1 MTDGNV
7 ALTPIS
13 SNRKTGPMPVS
24 YSTKEWCPDTCP
36 LKKHGC
42 YAKHGHTGIH
52 WRKVTAGERGTDW
65 DTFVSKVR
73 HLPKGG
79 IWRHNVAGDLPV
91 YGGEWTPGM
100 EWVGQQIDAP
110 KMWQLI
116 RANRGRGGFTYTH
129 HSPFIGENSK
139 TIAECNSS
147 GFTVNLSSNNVTEA
161 DTLADMDI
169 APVVTLLP
177 TDSAKVTFTPKGRK
191 VVRCPAETSD
201 RVTCQSCRLC
211 QKTDRPI
218 IGFTPHGSGKK
229 VTQEVAT
236 Q

>member
-1 MTDGNV
+1 MNV

-13 SNRKTGPMPVS
+13 SNRKTGAMPVS

-65 DTFVSKVR
+65 ATFTDKVR
-73 HLPKGG
+73 RLPKGG
-79 IWRHNVAGDLPV
+79 IWRHNVAGDLPIFDH
-91 YGGEWTPGM
+91 GM
-100 EWVGQQIDAP
+100 IR
-110 KMWQLI
+110 QLI
-116 RANRGRGGFTYTH
+116 KANTGKGGFTYTH
-129 HSPFIGENSK
+129 HLPTAENAGI
-139 TIAECNSS
+139 IAESNDN
-147 GFTVNLSSNNVTEA
+147 GFTVNISA
-161 DTLADMDI
+161 DNARMADDYVELGI

-191 VVRCPAETSD
+191 VVRCPAETSEK
-201 RVTCQSCRLC
+201 VTCQSCRLC

-229 VTQEVAT
+229 VTEKVANA
-236 Q
+236 

>member
-1 MTDGNV
+1 MGNV

-13 SNRKTGPMPVS
+13 SNRKTGAMPVS
-24 YSTKEWCPDTCP
+24 YSTKEWCPDDCP

-79 IWRHNVAGDLPV
+79 IWRHNVAGDLPAKDGV
-91 YGGEWTPGM
+91 
-100 EWVGQQIDAP
+100 IDSD
-110 KMWQLI
+110 MVRQLI
-116 RANRGRGGFTYTH
+116 KANTGKGGFTYTH
-129 HSPFIGENSK
+129 HDMVKNAGI
-139 TIAECNSS
+139 IASS
-147 GFTVNLSSNNVTEA
+147 NHNGFTVNLSSNNVTEA

-177 TDSAKVTFTPKGRK
+177 TDSAKVTYTPKGRK
-191 VVRCPAETSD
+191 VVRCPAETSKK
-201 RVTCQSCRLC
+201 VTCKTCRLC

>member
-1 MTDGNV
+1 MNNV

-24 YSTKEWCPDTCP
+24 YSTKEWCPDDCP
-36 LKKHGC
+36 LKAAGC

-65 DTFVSKVR
+65 NTFVSKVR

-91 YGGEWTPGM
+91 NNAK
-100 EWVGQQIDAP
+100 VDAT
-110 KMWQLI
+110 MMRQLL
-116 RANRGRGGFTYTH
+116 RGNRGRGGFTYTH
-129 HSPFIGENSK
+129 HDPVENAEI
-139 TIAECNSS
+139 IAESNRY

-169 APVVTLLP
+169 APGVTLLP
-177 TDSAKVTFTPKGRK
+177 TDSAKVTYTPKGRK
-191 VVRCPAETSD
+191 VVRCPAETSEK
-201 RVTCQSCRLC
+201 VTCQSCRLC

-229 VTQEVAT
+229 VTEKVANA
-236 Q
+236 

>member
-1 MTDGNV
+1 MTV
-7 ALTPIS
+7 ALTPNS
-13 SNRKTGPMPVS
+13 SNRKTGAMPVS

-79 IWRHNVAGDLPV
+79 IWRHNVAGDLPAKDGV
-91 YGGEWTPGM
+91 
-100 EWVGQQIDAP
+100 IDSDRVR
-110 KMWQLI
+110 QLI
-116 RANRGRGGFTYTH
+116 KANTGKGGFTYTH
-129 HSPFIGENSK
+129 HDMVKNAGI
-139 TIAECNSS
+139 IASS
-147 GFTVNLSSNNVTEA
+147 NHNGFTINLSSNNVTEA

>member
-1 MTDGNV
+1 MGNV

-13 SNRKTGPMPVS
+13 TNRKTGAMPVS
-24 YSTKEWCPDTCP
+24 YSTKEWCPDDCP

-65 DTFVSKVR
+65 ATFTDKVR
-73 HLPKGG
+73 RLPKGG
-79 IWRHNVAGDLPV
+79 IWRHNVAGDLPAKDGV
-91 YGGEWTPGM
+91 
-100 EWVGQQIDAP
+100 IDGH
-110 KMWQLI
+110 KMLSLMA
-116 RANRGRGGFTYTH
+116 ANHGKGGFTYTH
-129 HSPFIGENSK
+129 HDPSIKSNALN
-139 TIAECNSS
+139 IADANLS

-177 TDSAKVTFTPKGRK
+177 TGSKKVTFTPKGRK
-191 VVRCPAETSD
+191 VVRCPAETSEK
-201 RVTCQSCRLC
+201 VTCQSCRLC

-229 VTQEVAT
+229 VTQEIAT
-236 Q
+236 NV

>member
-1 MTDGNV
+1 MGNV

-24 YSTKEWCPDTCP
+24 YSRKEWCPDTCP

-65 DTFVSKVR
+65 NTFVSKVR

-79 IWRHNVAGDLPV
+79 IWRHNVAGDLPIFDH
-91 YGGEWTPGM
+91 GM
-100 EWVGQQIDAP
+100 IR
-110 KMWQLI
+110 QLI
-116 RANRGRGGFTYTH
+116 KANTGKGGFTYTH
-129 HSPFIGENSK
+129 HLPTAENAGI
-139 TIAECNSS
+139 IAESNAN
-147 GFTVNLSSNNVTEA
+147 GFTVNLSA
-161 DTLADMDI
+161 DTTAKAATYVELGI

-177 TDSAKVTFTPKGRK
+177 TDSAKVTYTPKGRK
-191 VVRCPAETSD
+191 VVRCPAETSEK
-201 RVTCQSCRLC
+201 VTCQSCRLC

>member
-13 SNRKTGPMPVS
+13 TNRKTGAMPVS

-73 HLPKGG
+73 HLPKDG
-79 IWRHNVAGDLPV
+79 IWRHNVAGDLPIFDH
-91 YGGEWTPGM
+91 GM
-100 EWVGQQIDAP
+100 IQ
-110 KMWQLI
+110 QLI
-116 RANRGRGGFTYTH
+116 KANTGKGGFTYTH
-129 HSPFIGENSK
+129 HLPTAENAGI
-139 TIAECNSS
+139 IAESNAN
-147 GFTVNLSSNNVTEA
+147 GFTVNLSA
-161 DTLADMDI
+161 DTTTKADTYVELGI

-191 VVRCPAETSD
+191 VVRCPAETSEK
-201 RVTCQSCRLC
+201 VTCQSCRLC

-229 VTQEVAT
+229 VTEKVANG
-236 Q
+236 

>member
-1 MTDGNV
+1 MTV
-7 ALTPIS
+7 ALTPNS
-13 SNRKTGPMPVS
+13 SNRKTGAMPVS

-42 YAKHGHTGIH
+42 YAKHGHTGMH

-65 DTFVSKVR
+65 NTFVSKVR

-79 IWRHNVAGDLPV
+79 IWRHNVAGDLPIFDH
-91 YGGEWTPGM
+91 GM
-100 EWVGQQIDAP
+100 IR
-110 KMWQLI
+110 QLI
-116 RANRGRGGFTYTH
+116 KANTGKGGFTYTH
-129 HSPFIGENSK
+129 HLPTAENAGI
-139 TIAECNSS
+139 IAESNDN
-147 GFTVNLSSNNVTEA
+147 GFTVNLSA
-161 DTLADMDI
+161 DTTAKADTYVELGI

-177 TDSAKVTFTPKGRK
+177 TDSAKVTYTPKGRK
-191 VVRCPAETSD
+191 VVRCPAETSEK
-201 RVTCQSCRLC
+201 VTCQSCRLC
-211 QKTDRPI
+211 QKIDRPI

>member
-1 MTDGNV
+1 MSV

-13 SNRKTGPMPVS
+13 SNRKTGAMPVS
-24 YSTKEWCPDTCP
+24 YSTKEWCPDDCP

-79 IWRHNVAGDLPV
+79 IWRHNVAGDLPAKDGV
-91 YGGEWTPGM
+91 
-100 EWVGQQIDAP
+100 IDSD
-110 KMWQLI
+110 MVRQLI
-116 RANRGRGGFTYTH
+116 KANTGKGGFTYTH
-129 HSPFIGENSK
+129 HDMVKNAGI
-139 TIAECNSS
+139 IASS
-147 GFTVNLSSNNVTEA
+147 NHNGFTVNLSSNNVTEA

-191 VVRCPAETSD
+191 VVRCPAETSEK
-201 RVTCQSCRLC
+201 VTCQSCRLC

>member
-1 MTDGNV
+1 MMNNV

-13 SNRKTGPMPVS
+13 KNEKTGSMPVS
-24 YSTKEWCPDTCP
+24 TSTKDWCPDSCP
-36 LKKHGC
+36 LKEAGC
-42 YAKHGHTGIH
+42 YAKHGHTGMH

-65 DTFVSKVR
+65 DAFVSKVR

-79 IWRHNVAGDLPV
+79 IWRHNVAGDLPIFDH
-91 YGGEWTPGM
+91 GM
-100 EWVGQQIDAP
+100 IR
-110 KMWQLI
+110 QLI
-116 RANRGRGGFTYTH
+116 KANTGKGGFTYTH
-129 HSPFIGENSK
+129 HLPTAENAGI
-139 TIAECNSS
+139 IAESNAN
-147 GFTVNLSSNNVTEA
+147 GFTVNLSA
-161 DTLADMDI
+161 DTTAKADTYVELGI

-191 VVRCPAETSD
+191 VVRCPAETSKK
-201 RVTCQSCRLC
+201 VTCQSCRLC

-229 VTQEVAT
+229 VTQEIAT

>member
-1 MTDGNV
+1 MSNGNV

-13 SNRKTGPMPVS
+13 SNRKTGAMPVS

-36 LKKHGC
+36 LKDAGC

-79 IWRHNVAGDLPV
+79 IWRHNVAGDLPIFDH
-91 YGGEWTPGM
+91 GM
-100 EWVGQQIDAP
+100 IR
-110 KMWQLI
+110 QLI
-116 RANRGRGGFTYTH
+116 KANTGKGGFTYTH
-129 HSPFIGENSK
+129 HLPTAENAGI
-139 TIAECNSS
+139 IAESNDN
-147 GFTVNLSSNNVTEA
+147 GFTVNLSA
-161 DTLADMDI
+161 DTTAKADTYVELGI

-191 VVRCPAETSD
+191 VVRCPAETSEK
-201 RVTCQSCRLC
+201 VTCQTCRLC

>member
-1 MTDGNV
+1 MGNV

-13 SNRKTGPMPVS
+13 SNRKTGAMPVS

-42 YAKHGHTGIH
+42 YAKHGHTGMH

-79 IWRHNVAGDLPV
+79 IWRHNVAGDLPIFDH
-91 YGGEWTPGM
+91 GM
-100 EWVGQQIDAP
+100 IR
-110 KMWQLI
+110 QLI
-116 RANRGRGGFTYTH
+116 KANTGKGGFTYTH
-129 HSPFIGENSK
+129 HLPTAENAGI
-139 TIAECNSS
+139 IAESNAN
-147 GFTVNLSSNNVTEA
+147 GFTVNLSA
-161 DTLADMDI
+161 DTTTKADTYVELGI

-177 TDSAKVTFTPKGRK
+177 TDSAKVTFTPQGRK

>member
-1 MTDGNV
+1 MIAGNV
-7 ALTPIS
+7 ALTPR
-13 SNRKTGPMPVS
+13 SNNEKTGKITVS
-24 YSTKEWCPDTCP
+24 TSTKDWCPDDCP

-79 IWRHNVAGDLPV
+79 IWRHNVAGDLPAKDGV
-91 YGGEWTPGM
+91 
-100 EWVGQQIDAP
+100 IDSD
-110 KMWQLI
+110 MVRQLI
-116 RANRGRGGFTYTH
+116 KANTGKGGFTYTH
-129 HSPFIGENSK
+129 HDMVKNAGI
-139 TIAECNSS
+139 IASS
-147 GFTVNLSSNNVTEA
+147 NHNGFTVNLSSNNVTEA
-161 DTLADMDI
+161 DTMAEMDI
-169 APVVTLLP
+169 APVVTILP

-191 VVRCPAETSD
+191 VVRCPAETSEK
-201 RVTCQSCRLC
+201 VTCQSCRLC
-211 QKTDRPI
+211 QKIDRPI

>member
-1 MTDGNV
+1 MMNNV

-24 YSTKEWCPDTCP
+24 YSTREWCPDDCP

-79 IWRHNVAGDLPV
+79 IWRHNVAGDLPAKDGV
-91 YGGEWTPGM
+91 
-100 EWVGQQIDAP
+100 IDSD
-110 KMWQLI
+110 MVRQLI
-116 RANRGRGGFTYTH
+116 KANTGKGGFTYTH
-129 HSPFIGENSK
+129 HDMVKNAGI
-139 TIAECNSS
+139 IASS
-147 GFTVNLSSNNVTEA
+147 NHNGFTVNLSSNNVTEA
-161 DTLADMDI
+161 DTMAEMDI
-169 APVVTLLP
+169 APVVTILP

-191 VVRCPAETSD
+191 VVRCPAETSEK
-201 RVTCQSCRLC
+201 VTCQSCRLC

-229 VTQEVAT
+229 VTQEIAT

>member
-1 MTDGNV
+1 MGNV

-13 SNRKTGPMPVS
+13 TNRKTGPMPVS
-24 YSTKEWCPDTCP
+24 YSTREWCPDDCP

-79 IWRHNVAGDLPV
+79 IWRHNVAGDLPIFDH
-91 YGGEWTPGM
+91 GM
-100 EWVGQQIDAP
+100 IR
-110 KMWQLI
+110 QLI
-116 RANRGRGGFTYTH
+116 KANTGKGGFTYTH
-129 HSPFIGENSK
+129 HLPTAENAGI
-139 TIAECNSS
+139 IAESNAN

-191 VVRCPAETSD
+191 VVRCPAETSEK
-201 RVTCQSCRLC
+201 VTCQSCRLC

>member
-1 MTDGNV
+1 MTV

-36 LKKHGC
+36 LKAAGC

-79 IWRHNVAGDLPV
+79 IWRHNVAGDLP
-91 YGGEWTPGM
+91 TFAPTFPTS
-100 EWVGQQIDAP
+100 IDYD
-110 KMWQLI
+110 KMIQLF
-116 RANRGRGGFTYTH
+116 RVNKGKGGFTYTH
-129 HSPFIGENSK
+129 HDPVKNKWIIK
-139 TIAECNSS
+139 LCNDE

-161 DTLADMDI
+161 DTMAEMDI
-169 APVVTLLP
+169 APVVTILP

>member
-1 MTDGNV
+1 MNNV

-24 YSTKEWCPDTCP
+24 YSTREWCPDDCP

-79 IWRHNVAGDLPV
+79 IWRHNVAGDLPAKDGV
-91 YGGEWTPGM
+91 
-100 EWVGQQIDAP
+100 IDGH
-110 KMWQLI
+110 KMLSLMA
-116 RANRGRGGFTYTH
+116 ANHGKGGFTYTH
-129 HSPFIGENSK
+129 HDPSIESNALN
-139 TIAECNSS
+139 IADANLS

-201 RVTCQSCRLC
+201 RVTCQTCRLC

-229 VTQEVAT
+229 VTEKVANGT
-236 Q
+236 KI

>member
-1 MTDGNV
+1 MIDGNV

-24 YSTKEWCPDTCP
+24 YSTKEWCPDDCP

-79 IWRHNVAGDLPV
+79 IWRHNVAGDLPAKDGV
-91 YGGEWTPGM
+91 
-100 EWVGQQIDAP
+100 IDSD
-110 KMWQLI
+110 MVRQLI
-116 RANRGRGGFTYTH
+116 KANTGKGGFTYTH
-129 HSPFIGENSK
+129 HDMVKNAGI
-139 TIAECNSS
+139 IASSNHS

-177 TDSAKVTFTPKGRK
+177 TGSKKVTFTPAGRK
-191 VVRCPAETSD
+191 VVRCPAESSKK
-201 RVTCQSCRLC
+201 VTCKTCRLC

-229 VTQEVAT
+229 VTQEVAS

>member
-1 MTDGNV
+1 MTTGNV

-24 YSTKEWCPDTCP
+24 YSTREWCPDSCP

-79 IWRHNVAGDLPV
+79 IWRHDVAGDLPAEN
-91 YGGEWTPGM
+91 GI
-100 EWVGQQIDAP
+100 IDAG
-110 KMWQLI
+110 MMRSLI
-116 RANRGRGGFTYTH
+116 RSNRGKGGFTYTH
-129 HSPFIGENSK
+129 HNPVDNAGI
-139 TIAECNSS
+139 IAESNAN
-147 GFTVNLSSNNVTEA
+147 GFTVNLSSNNAAEA
-161 DTLADMDI
+161 DVLAAMAI

-177 TDSAKVTFTPKGRK
+177 TDSAKVTFTPQGRK
-191 VVRCPAETSD
+191 VVRCPAETSEK
-201 RVTCQSCRLC
+201 VTCKTCRLC

-229 VTQEVAT
+229 VTQEIAQNV
-236 Q
+236 

>member
-1 MTDGNV
+1 MNV

-36 LKKHGC
+36 LKAAGC

-65 DTFVSKVR
+65 NTFVSKVR

-79 IWRHNVAGDLPV
+79 IWRHNVAGDLP
-91 YGGEWTPGM
+91 TFAPTFPTS
-100 EWVGQQIDAP
+100 IDYD
-110 KMWQLI
+110 KMIQLF
-116 RANRGRGGFTYTH
+116 RVNKGKGGFTYTH
-129 HSPFIGENSK
+129 HDPVKNKWIIK
-139 TIAECNSS
+139 LCNDE

-191 VVRCPAETSD
+191 VVRCPAETSEK
-201 RVTCQSCRLC
+201 VTCKTCRLC

>member
-1 MTDGNV
+1 MTV
-7 ALTPIS
+7 ALTPNS
-13 SNRKTGPMPVS
+13 SNRKTGAMPVS

-42 YAKHGHTGIH
+42 YAKHGHTGMH

-65 DTFVSKVR
+65 NTFVSKVR

-79 IWRHNVAGDLPV
+79 IWRHNVAGDLPIFDH
-91 YGGEWTPGM
+91 GM
-100 EWVGQQIDAP
+100 IR
-110 KMWQLI
+110 QLI
-116 RANRGRGGFTYTH
+116 RANTGKGGFTYTH
-129 HSPFIGENSK
+129 HLPTAENAGI
-139 TIAECNSS
+139 IAESNDN
-147 GFTVNLSSNNVTEA
+147 GFTVNLSA
-161 DTLADMDI
+161 DTTAKADTYVELGI

-191 VVRCPAETSD
+191 VVRCPAETSEK
-201 RVTCQSCRLC
+201 VTCQTCRVC

-229 VTQEVAT
+229 VTHEVAT

>member
-1 MTDGNV
+1 MSV

-24 YSTKEWCPDTCP
+24 YSTKEWCPDDCP
-36 LKKHGC
+36 LKAAGC

-79 IWRHNVAGDLPV
+79 IWRHNVAGDLPAKDGV
-91 YGGEWTPGM
+91 
-100 EWVGQQIDAP
+100 IDSD
-110 KMWQLI
+110 MVRQLI
-116 RANRGRGGFTYTH
+116 KANTGKGGFTYTH
-129 HSPFIGENSK
+129 HDMVKNAGI
-139 TIAECNSS
+139 IASS
-147 GFTVNLSSNNVTEA
+147 NHNGFTVNLSSNNVTEA
-161 DTLADMDI
+161 DTMAEMDI

-177 TDSAKVTFTPKGRK
+177 TGSKKVTFTPKGRK
-191 VVRCPAETSD
+191 VVRCPAETSEK
-201 RVTCQSCRLC
+201 VTCQSCRLC

-229 VTQEVAT
+229 VTQEIAQNV
-236 Q
+236 

>member
-1 MTDGNV
+1 MNNV

-13 SNRKTGPMPVS
+13 TNRKTGAMPVS

-79 IWRHNVAGDLPV
+79 IWRHNVAGDLPIFDH
-91 YGGEWTPGM
+91 GM
-100 EWVGQQIDAP
+100 IR
-110 KMWQLI
+110 QLI
-116 RANRGRGGFTYTH
+116 KANTGKGGFTYTH
-129 HSPFIGENSK
+129 HLPTAENAGI
-139 TIAECNSS
+139 IAESNAN
-147 GFTVNLSSNNVTEA
+147 GFTVNLSA
-161 DTLADMDI
+161 DTTAKADTYVELGI

-191 VVRCPAETSD
+191 VVRCPAETSKK
-201 RVTCQSCRLC
+201 VTCQSCRLC

-229 VTQEVAT
+229 VTQEIAKNV
-236 Q
+236 

>member
-1 MTDGNV
+1 MGNV

-13 SNRKTGPMPVS
+13 TNRKTGAMPVS

-42 YAKHGHTGIH
+42 YAKHGHTGMH

-65 DTFVSKVR
+65 ATFTDKVR
-73 HLPKGG
+73 RLPKGG
-79 IWRHNVAGDLPV
+79 IWRHNVAGDLPIFDH
-91 YGGEWTPGM
+91 GM
-100 EWVGQQIDAP
+100 IR
-110 KMWQLI
+110 QLI
-116 RANRGRGGFTYTH
+116 KANTGKGGFTYTH
-129 HSPFIGENSK
+129 HLPTAENAGI
-139 TIAECNSS
+139 IAESNAN
-147 GFTVNLSSNNVTEA
+147 GFTVNLSA
-161 DTLADMDI
+161 DTTTKADTYVELGI

-177 TDSAKVTFTPKGRK
+177 TDSAKVTYTPKGRK
-191 VVRCPAETSD
+191 VVRCPAETSEK
-201 RVTCQSCRLC
+201 VTCQSCRLC
-211 QKTDRPI
+211 QKIDRPI